1 MAREG
6 AGGGRQEVIGGG
18 TEPNRMIQELDI
30 TLISS
35 IFPTTFE
42 KVNPTAV
49 AAGSWNRG
57 MLE

>member
-6 AGGGRQEVIGGG
+6 EGDERQEVIGGG

-30 TLISS
+30 TFISS
-35 IFPTTFE
+35 IFPTTVE
-42 KVNPTAV
+42 KVKPTTL

>member
-6 AGGGRQEVIGGG
+6 AEGGRQEVIGGG

-42 KVNPTAV
+42 KVKPTTV
-49 AAGSWNRG
+49 AAGSWKRG
-57 MLE
+57 M